1 METSNY
7 WHSLDRRPI
16 KEGDFALDPLKLGI
30 SHGGQVDE
38 GLKVNIFRGAKSV
51 ELAFFGTG
59 KGQRGQGGT
68 PESYGH
74 NEREEMRQLARL
86 NEVEISTHAAPDLGP
101 LSGFT
106 GQGFSREQKEQSMHE
121 IRRATEFGA
130 EAAGGGAVV
139 VHIGS
144 RHGELPRAL
153 VEADDKFLMY
163 SKEKERMPI
172 QLVNEKTGQ
181 LINIP
186 LDHSFIES
194 FVNDKGELDRKTRT
208 FKDLL
213 EDEKE
218 RARKVSP
225 TEPIKL
231 ANVYGSYTKHQ
242 EELMEGERDR
252 FYILAKEERKQF
264 EKLKE
269 MTEEFEEIQK
279 KGQNVD
285 FARKMLRKEL
295 QDRGMLPGQERGKL
309 YEEEEVKEY
318 LEKPETFLQ
327 RLKEERGKNLR
338 AHEEI
343 AISRD
348 RELYQLKQQTSELR
362 PAQEYV
368 LDEIKDSLARSALHA
383 YDLEKQQHLERPLF
397 ISPENWSPESYGSH
411 PKEYKEIIQQS
422 REEMAKRLV
431 EQRGMKQAEARKIA
445 EDHIQGTFD
454 VGHLNFWKKYFTGSD
469 EQFKEW
475 MSKQFSELS
484 KNNIIGNVHIHDNF
498 GYHDEHLSPGEGNV
512 PIEEFVQKLEKSGYT
527 GKYIAEVGGQKEGF
541 HHTSWTGAMNVLNS
555 PVYRVDNQYA
565 RWSDIERSYFGSVP
579 QSPGFL
585 VGDMVPSKDWTLWSE
600 VGLE

>member
-16 KEGDFALDPLKLGI
+16 KEGDFSLDPLKLGI

-186 LDHSFIES
+186 LNHSFIES
-194 FVNDKGELDRKTRT
+194 FVDPKTGEFDRKTRT

-231 ANVYGSYTKHQ
+231 ANVYVSYTKHQ

-252 FYILAKEERKQF
+252 FHILAKEEKKQY
-264 EKLKE
+264 EKLKQ

-279 KGQNVD
+279 QGQNVD
-285 FARKMLRKEL
+285 YARKMLKKEL
-295 QDRGMLPGQERGKL
+295 QYRGMLPGQERGKL
-309 YEEEEVKEY
+309 YEEDEVKEY

-327 RLKEERGKNLR
+327 RLKEERGKNLK
-338 AHEEI
+338 AH
-343 AISRD
+343 
-348 RELYQLKQQTSELR
+348 
-362 PAQEYV
+362 
-368 LDEIKDSLARSALHA
+368 
-383 YDLEKQQHLERPLF
+383 
-397 ISPENWSPESYGSH
+397 
-411 PKEYKEIIQQS
+411 
-422 REEMAKRLV
+422 
-431 EQRGMKQAEARKIA
+431 
-445 EDHIQGTFD
+445 
-454 VGHLNFWKKYFTGSD
+454 
-469 EQFKEW
+469 
-475 MSKQFSELS
+475 
-484 KNNIIGNVHIHDNF
+484 
-498 GYHDEHLSPGEGNV
+498 
-512 PIEEFVQKLEKSGYT
+512 
-527 GKYIAEVGGQKEGF
+527 
-541 HHTSWTGAMNVLNS
+541 
-555 PVYRVDNQYA
+555 
-565 RWSDIERSYFGSVP
+565 
-579 QSPGFL
+579 
-585 VGDMVPSKDWTLWSE
+585 
-600 VGLE
+600 